1 MRNELEIRENILNL
15 KDELE
20 KIISTGEAEQRELV
34 EDETN
39 RMAEIRSQIE
49 NMENELK
56 EIEEENRNLV
66 KNTNNK
72 TTKENRKMEIRLF
85 DLVKAIAEGNVTDE
99 QRAYVKGNSISFR
112 APAPVSIQATGN
124 GEENVPTDKAPLEV
138 AIRNASVLDK
148 LGVRW
153 FDNAVGN
160 IDIPKYDGSS
170 VYWADA
176 ENADAV
182 DGAGSFEKVTL
193 SPKRLTAYIDISR
206 QFLAQS
212 RESAEAILIND
223 LARAIAEKIDMTV
236 FGEGSGST
244 AEPAGLFNGADTSS
258 LASMTFDDVLQQ
270 ENEVEEAN
278 GTDFVFVTSP
288 NVKYQLRG
296 TQTASGLQMVWDR
309 GEIDGRKTV
318 VSNSVVKGGLLC
330 FDPRDLACASWEK
343 DGMVITVDPYTLAG
357 KNAIRVTV
365 NYLFDAALAGD
376 RISKKIYS
384 DE

>member
-20 KIISTGEAEQRELV
+20 LIISTGEAEQRELV

-56 EIEEENRNLV
+56 AIEEENRNLV

-72 TTKENRKMEIRLF
+72 TQKENRKMEIRLF
-85 DLVKAIAEGNVTDE
+85 DLVKSIAEGNITDE
-99 QRAYVKGNSISFR
+99 QRAYVKGNSIDFR
-112 APAPVSIQATGN
+112 AAIQATAAGS
-124 GEENVPTDKAPLEV
+124 GKENVPTDKAPLEV

-153 FDNAVGN
+153 FGNAVGN
-160 IDIPKYDGSS
+160 IDIPKYDGSN
-170 VYWADA
+170 VFWADSENDDA
-176 ENADAV
+176 E
-182 DGAGSFEKVTL
+182 DGASGFTKVTL

-212 RESAEAILIND
+212 PEDAEAILIND

-236 FGEGSGST
+236 FGAGSGST
-244 AEPAGLFNGADTSS
+244 SQPAGLFADASAGT
-258 LASMTFDDVLQQ
+258 LASMTFDDVLAQ
-270 ENEVEEAN
+270 ENVVEEHN

-288 NVKYQLRG
+288 NVKYALRG
-296 TQTASGLQMVWDR
+296 VQMASGLQMVFER

-318 VSNSVVKGGLLC
+318 VSNSVAKGGLLC
-330 FDPRDLACASWEK
+330 FDPRDLACASWDK
-343 DGMVITVDPYTLAG
+343 DGMVITVDPYTRAG
-357 KNAIRVTV
+357 KNEIRVTV
-365 NYLFDAALAGD
+365 NYLFDAVLAGD
-376 RISKKIYS
+376 RISAKIY
-384 DE
+384 E